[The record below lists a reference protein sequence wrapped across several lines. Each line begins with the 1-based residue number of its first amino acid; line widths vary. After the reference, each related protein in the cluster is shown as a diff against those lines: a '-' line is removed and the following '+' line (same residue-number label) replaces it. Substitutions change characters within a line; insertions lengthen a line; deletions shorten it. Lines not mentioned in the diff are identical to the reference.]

1 MNQPNIGTCDKSV
14 VSTWT
19 IQSVCVFVPYNM
31 FALNN
36 VQTLGNL
43 RDFLISEEEELDK
56 AHRSF
61 LCRKLV
67 LFSNQSMTLFAIS
80 EVFYMEQKQGI
91 SM

>member
-1 MNQPNIGTCDKSV
+1 MFVFYVTVIVPCD
-14 VSTWT
+14 
-19 IQSVCVFVPYNM
+19 M

-80 EVFYMEQKQGI
+80 EVFYMEQKKGI